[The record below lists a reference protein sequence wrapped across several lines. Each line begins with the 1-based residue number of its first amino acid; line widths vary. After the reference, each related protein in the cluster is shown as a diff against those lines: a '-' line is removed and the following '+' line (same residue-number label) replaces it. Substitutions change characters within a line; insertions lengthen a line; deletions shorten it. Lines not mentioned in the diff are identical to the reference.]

1 MKTKGMLCML
11 TAVAAIIIAIT
22 GNASAQQG
30 NTQHK
35 YTDDAIVRDL
45 KAGKLTVREAQI
57 LQQRNDQ
64 AAAKTAPKAAAPAN
78 APRSTANKTHAA
90 KPVKSVKSGKVGKD
104 TKKKSKAPVKHL
116 TSSHVKHG
124 QHAPSD
130 QHAPKS
136 KAKTKPHHAAAKGES
151 AKAAKAVKPVKKKDK
166 VEKDK
171 TATRKPEPVR
181 KTAVKYIR

>member
-11 TAVAAIIIAIT
+11 TAAAAIIIAIT
-22 GNASAQQG
+22 GNAGAQQG

-35 YTDDAIVRDL
+35 YNDDAIVRDL

-64 AAAKTAPKAAAPAN
+64 AAAKTVPKAVAPAN
-78 APRSTANKTHAA
+78 APKSTAKKVHATKPA
-90 KPVKSVKSGKVGKD
+90 KPVKAGKATKD
-104 TKKKSKAPVKHL
+104 GKKKSKAPVKHL
-116 TSSHVKHG
+116 TSAHAKHG

-136 KAKTKPHHAAAKGES
+136 KAKTKPHHAVAKGES

-166 VEKDK
+166 SEKDK

>member
-11 TAVAAIIIAIT
+11 TAAAVITIAIT
-22 GNASAQQG
+22 GNARAQQG
-30 NTQHK
+30 NSQGSSQHK

-78 APRSTANKTHAA
+78 APKSTAKKTHAA
-90 KPVKSVKSGKVGKD
+90 KPVTSVKSGKAGKD
-104 TKKKSKAPVKHL
+104 VKKKGKAPVKHL
-116 TSSHVKHG
+116 TSTHAKHG
-124 QHAPSD
+124 L
-130 QHAPKS
+130 HAPKS
-136 KAKTKPHHAAAKGES
+136 SAKTKPQHATAKGEPS
-151 AKAAKAVKPVKKKDK
+151 KAVKPAKKKDK
-166 VEKDK
+166 SEKDK